1 MTKRILSRSK
11 SNALSTRLTNLIAMM
26 LPLVLLLT
34 KGTLADDFFD
44 DAPYPIPKN
53 LMPPI
58 VASKRSDRF
67 PSVEE
72 RIKIYM
78 SDWYAPPCPENSNA
92 LVRYRYNYSSDS
104 EFPTLLVQ
112 EPRDRVNSSVYVMS
126 STIEADTAFFLDRS
140 TLLECIR
147 PEGKGD
153 PRLARRIVGPRSNMF
168 LYCSDAV
175 QSVLTA
181 YDHIMWERTLF
192 ETATDNKGFKHQN
205 QPKDTFPPLLLQFG
219 DLRHSHIYRFMDLPH
234 IKKFRSAT
242 TRDELERVT
251 SPQCIEG
258 ARSAVQTP
266 HTYLE
271 QGQLQPL
278 VWKLATSRHFRLL
291 YKVHRYDT
299 PWHEKINMA
308 VFRGQLT
315 GAIDGYAKG
324 LNDEQNCLNLRR
336 CRLVYKH
343 GNSSLVHA
351 KLTSTR
357 NRIPNVLNGV
367 NLLGEAVTIRRL
379 LQYKAII
386 MLEGNDVASGLKWA
400 LLSQSVVLMPEPK
413 HTSWALEELLQPW
426 VHYIPLNENATDVE
440 EKMQWIVDHNDM
452 AQRIS
457 ERGTFWMEDLV
468 FHPDALEDD
477 RLIQEEMLRRYAT
490 HFAYD
495 ESVSPVEPL
504 LNSK

>member
-1 MTKRILSRSK
+1 MIFT
-11 SNALSTRLTNLIAMM
+11 
-26 LPLVLLLT
+26 LVWLLT
-34 KGTLADDFFD
+34 EGTRADDMN
-44 DAPYPIPKN
+44 APYPIPKN
-53 LMPPI
+53 FRPPAI
-58 VASKRSDRF
+58 ASKRSDRF
-67 PSVEE
+67 PSVNE

-78 SDWYAPPCPENSNA
+78 SDWYAPPCPDNSNGLA
-92 LVRYRYNYSSDS
+92 RYRYNASSDS
-104 EFPTLLVQ
+104 EFPTLIIQ
-112 EPRDRVNSSVYVMS
+112 EPRDRLNSSMYVMT
-126 STIEADTAFFLDRS
+126 STIEADTAFFLDRP

-147 PEGKGD
+147 PEGKGNA
-153 PRLARRIVGPRSNMF
+153 RLAHRIVGPRSNML

-181 YDHIMWERTLF
+181 YDHIAWERTLF
-192 ETATDNKGFKHQN
+192 DTAHDNQRNQN
-205 QPKDTFPPLLLQFG
+205 QPKDDFPPLLLQFG

-234 IKKFRSAT
+234 IRKFRSAT

-251 SPQCIEG
+251 SPTCIQD

-266 HTYLE
+266 HTNPG
-271 QGQLQPL
+271 QRQLQPL

-315 GAIDGYAKG
+315 GAIDGFTKG

-367 NLLGEAVTIRRL
+367 NLMGEAVTIRRL

-413 HTSWALEELLQPW
+413 HTSWALEELLQSW

-440 EKMQWIVDHNDM
+440 EKMQWILDHDDM

-457 ERGTFWMEDLV
+457 ERGTLWMEDLV

-490 HFAYD
+490 HFIYD
-495 ESVSPVEPL
+495 ESLTGKSQVDPL
-504 LNSK
+504 